1 MASEVVV
8 DPPLTYQY
16 GPQAVTHSG
25 NRASCMPITR
35 RRLMDPRILPNLGLS
50 PSNYSGQSTSGILMD
65 VCEAELA
72 GGAVVNQIN
81 DNDVSTLKASL

>member
-1 MASEVVV
+1 
-8 DPPLTYQY
+8 
-16 GPQAVTHSG
+16 
-25 NRASCMPITR
+25 
-35 RRLMDPRILPNLGLS
+35 MDPRILPNLGLS